1 VAVVRDNPYSNVNF
15 IVEVDGV
22 AAAGFSEV
30 DLPEGRI
37 DVIEYR
43 EGSDKT
49 SDARK
54 LPGRVGYSN
63 VVLRRGVTGRTDL
76 YDWWNLIREGALD
89 RRAVAIVLLDEA
101 RNPVQRWHLVH
112 AWPTRLA
119 YSQLNALGDENVI
132 ETLELAYERFTME

>member
-1 VAVVRDNPYSNVNF
+1 MAVVRDNPYSNVNF

-54 LPGRVGYSN
+54 LPGRVGYVEDIASA
-63 VVLRRGVTGRTDL
+63 VGMIG
-76 YDWWNLIREGALD
+76 
-89 RRAVAIVLLDEA
+89 RAVGA
-101 RNPVQRWHLVH
+101 
-112 AWPTRLA
+112 
-119 YSQLNALGDENVI
+119 
-132 ETLELAYERFTME
+132 